1 MTLKNVYS
9 LIIILLLLLNFN
21 IVSFADND
29 LSGKAK
35 YKQAEELLAFDNFDK
50 ALELYFELYNDNNQN
65 FNYVYKI
72 GYCYLAGE
80 NKQNIPTAI
89 DYFLLASENVDKN
102 YKNKYKENKAPVNT
116 LYYLGV
122 AYRLNKDFEK
132 AIDAFNAYKQK
143 MSRKDRKT
151 IPGMFIDREIQSCS
165 DAMEVIDT
173 ERMKIEKIV
182 VNGLQE
188 PNVRCP
194 ILCWEANRLIF
205 TNGKYNVFPPDI
217 NYNTEYSE
225 GPFDGVYMAE
235 RNEDGTFFNPQKI
248 SADLQISYP
257 FIPVTATADGSE
269 LYLVA
274 DCYDNGDIYVSK
286 FEDGKY
292 QPAQK
297 VKKLNSRKWESHA
310 TITAD
315 GQRIYFTSLRRG
327 GEGGLDIWYSDRDED
342 GKWKKPINAG
352 PEINTPFHE
361 EMPYVIRNGN
371 ALYFSSESHTNVG
384 GFDVFYTSKDEQ
396 NKKWTS
402 PVNLGYPFS
411 TAGND
416 MGYVIE
422 NTPVFAFC
430 PINDNKRRIGVEECD
445 CISLVD
451 EQAPQLASISGLISL
466 NSEDQEKLMQFRVK
480 LVDVNDGKEI
490 ANVQVNENGNY
501 FIEGIKAGNYE
512 IIAYD
517 NEAYL
522 MSRTIEIPQNEKWD
536 ITGLNITVEITD
548 LVSTDNTENVELAS
562 TENIIVDNSQIVGI
576 KNVFFDNDSD
586 VIDDKYTEDIKLVA
600 DYLKK
605 HPEAKIEIHGYCS
618 QTGPL
623 AYNMQLSES
632 RAKNLMQQIV
642 QYGASETQI
651 QINAYGYA
659 KPIAI
664 NDFPDSRLYNRRTE
678 IVFLNEEDNVNT
690 VMAYV
695 PTYYRSQ
702 NEPNYDNGK
711 FFYCEVEIFN
721 ELVAEAVFFDFDKY
735 VINAQYEKN
744 LNIIADYLMNNPKA
758 KFKLS
763 GHTDHYGSD
772 DYNLGLSQNRVVK
785 VKDYLINKG
794 VSDSQLEM
802 EFLGEKENI
811 TIATDNDLVRRL
823 NRRVNVFV
831 LKQGE
836 TPIRVAPI
844 IVPEEYK
851 VKKN

>member
-1 MTLKNVYS
+1 MNLKNSHS
-9 LIIILLLLLNFN
+9 LIITLLLLLNFTL
-21 IVSFADND
+21 VSFADND
-29 LSGKAK
+29 LSDKHK
-35 YKQAEELLAFDNFDK
+35 YKQAEKHLAFDDFDR
-50 ALELYFELYNDNNQN
+50 ALELYMELYKENEQN

-72 GYCYLAGE
+72 GYCYLTSE
-80 NKQNIPTAI
+80 NQQNINKAI
-89 DYFLLASENVDKN
+89 DYFLLASENIDKK
-102 YKNKYKENKAPVNT
+102 YKNKHREDKAPVNT

-132 AIDAFNAYKQK
+132 AIDAFNVYKQK
-143 MSRKDRKT
+143 MSRKDSKT
-151 IPGMFIDREIQSCS
+151 VPGMFIDREIQSCR
-165 DAMEVIDT
+165 DAMEVIDS

-182 VNGLQE
+182 VDGLQE

-205 TNGKYNVFPPDI
+205 TNGKYNIFPPDI

-235 RNEDGTFFNPQKI
+235 RSEDGTFFNPQKI
-248 SADLQISYP
+248 SADLQIPYP

-274 DCYDNGDIYVSK
+274 DRSDNGDIYVSK

-292 QPAQK
+292 QPAQR

-342 GKWKKPINAG
+342 GKWQKPVNAG

-371 ALYFSSESHTNVG
+371 ALYFSSEAHTNVG

-396 NKKWTS
+396 NQKWTS

-451 EQAPQLASISGLISL
+451 EQAPQLASITGLITL
-466 NSEDQEKLMQFRVK
+466 DPEDQEKLMQVRVR
-480 LVDVNDGKEI
+480 LVDENGEEI
-490 ANVQVNENGNY
+490 ANVKVDENGNY
-501 FIEGIKAGNYE
+501 LIEEIKAGNYE
-512 IIAYD
+512 ITAYD
-517 NEAYL
+517 DDANL
-522 MSRTIEIPQNEKWD
+522 MSRSIEIPENENWD
-536 ITGLNITVEITD
+536 ITGVNLTIDYTD
-548 LVSTDNTENVELAS
+548 LAIAEND
-562 TENIIVDNSQIVGI
+562 IVDNSQIVGI

-586 VIDDKYTEDIKLVA
+586 VIDDKFTADIKLVA
-600 DYLKK
+600 DYLKQ
-605 HPEAKIEIHGYCS
+605 HPDAKIEIQGYCS

-642 QYGASETQI
+642 QYGASEAQI
-651 QINAYGYA
+651 QINGYGYA

-744 LNIIADYLMNNPKA
+744 LNIIADYLVNNPKA

-763 GHTDHYGSD
+763 GHTDHFGSD

-785 VKDYLINKG
+785 VKDYLITKG

-811 TIATDNDLVRRL
+811 TMKTDDDLVRRL

-831 LKQGE
+831 LEQGE

-851 VKKN
+851 VK